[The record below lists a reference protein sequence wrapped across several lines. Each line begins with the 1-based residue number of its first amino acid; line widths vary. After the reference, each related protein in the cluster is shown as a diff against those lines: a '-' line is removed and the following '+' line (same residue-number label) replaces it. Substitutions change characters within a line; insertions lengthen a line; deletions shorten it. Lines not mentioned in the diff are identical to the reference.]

1 MKKRINVQFLIVV
14 SIAIIVTAA
23 AAICI
28 FYNTFKREIMENLKT
43 TAYTIKIY
51 PDRNT
56 AYRSSI
62 MTNLHRQGLLL

>member
-28 FYNTFKREIMENLKT
+28 FIIHLKE
-43 TAYTIKIY
+43 K
-51 PDRNT
+51 
-56 AYRSSI
+56 
-62 MTNLHRQGLLL
+62 